1 MLFLHLSVISKKL
14 NFGDWFSVE
23 GLDHTNLYWVRMFS
37 FTSLCLFDLN
47 LFVCLRFNLY
57 STLNATFKN
66 LQVFSVLWKFAEGAG
81 AWYTGNAWEVTRN
94 SEQSLNLF
102 SCPHHLPRTC
112 EESHHL
118 IPFLMFSTLI
128 FLPYFLV
135 QWELLKELV
144 KHVAF
149 FSSLGNCSHSKE
161 SWTLPGHLPPKR
173 SVWCCVLASKFHIFG
188 YISSNLSSFCVYI
201 EGRNGKWENIWKGL
215 Y

>member
-1 MLFLHLSVISKKL
+1 MCSHFLHCVYLILICLSVCVSISTAHLMQLKKICRFL
-14 NFGDWFSVE
+14 VFCGSLQR
-23 GLDHTNLYWVRMFS
+23 GRVRG
-37 FTSLCLFDLN
+37 T
-47 LFVCLRFNLY
+47 
-57 STLNATFKN
+57 
-66 LQVFSVLWKFAEGAG
+66 QVMHGMWWGTA
-81 AWYTGNAWEVTRN
+81 Y
-94 SEQSLNLF
+94 SLNLF
-102 SCPHHLPRTC
+102 SRPHHLPRTC

-135 QWELLKELV
+135 QWELLRELV